1 MTEEKEAF
9 IPLTSDSL
17 FKEFFRN
24 KKYLIDFLKDILK
37 EEIVDLEYLD
47 TYLEK
52 ESYNKKENFLN
63 FLVKYNNGNYAIV
76 QMQNGNQGNMVTR
89 IFYIM
94 KQRKKY

>member
-17 FKEFFRN
+17 FKAFFRN

-52 ESYNKKENFLN
+52 ESYNKKEKFLDL
-63 FLVKYNNGNYAIV
+63 LVKYNNGNYAIV
-76 QMQNGNQGNMVTR
+76 EMQQGYF
-89 IFYIM
+89 II
-94 KQRKKY
+94 